1 MIFLHWVSF
10 YWGEITVLVHIYFF
24 PAWTFWQHDDD
35 EDGDDDG
42 DDADTDSDVDDD
54 GLKFLKT
61 FGSEK
66 FHSWKVWQRQ
76 QTNYSQ

>member
-1 MIFLHWVSF
+1 MSFFLLGGNYCFGTH
-10 YWGEITVLVHIYFF
+10 LLF